1 MKPDRLEE
9 FIKANREAFDDLEP
23 SSEVWKKVKVNTA
36 KSKKLRLNPIL
47 FRVAAVIAVVVL
59 TAGLLVK
66 STIFSTPSS
75 AFANDPELKELLEA
89 ESYYAQEVT
98 IKMKEIRK
106 CYYTYPELKQ
116 EIETDLHEL
125 EEMYFDLKK
134 DLREG
139 VSNKAVIEAMIE
151 NNRYRLKLVDD
162 VLEQIN
168 C

>member
-1 MKPDRLEE
+1 MKPDRLEK
-9 FIKANREAFDDLEP
+9 FITANRKAFDELEP
-23 SSEVWKKVKVNTA
+23 SPEVWKKVKENSA
-36 KSKKLRLNPIL
+36 KTKRLRLNPIL
-47 FRVAAVIAVVVL
+47 FRVAAVIAVAVL
-59 TAGLLVK
+59 VTGLLLK
-66 STIFSTPSS
+66 SNIFSSQQS
-75 AFANDPELKELLEA
+75 AFSADPELKELLEA

-98 IKMKEIRK
+98 TKMKEINK

-134 DLREG
+134 DLKEG
-139 VSNKAVIEAMIE
+139 VSNKTVIEAMIE